1 MKKMHFIFALDVAF
15 QFADFKMN
23 AILSLGF
30 RVVKIRDSGPLLKR
44 DSKNLRSFEFR
55 V

>member
-1 MKKMHFIFALDVAF
+1 MWVGPSCRCPEDV
-15 QFADFKMN
+15 KEM
-23 AILSLGF
+23 SLGF